1 MVEKS
6 SYPDATISTFS
17 FIKFIKEYSKASYP
31 LLPYILY
38 FEKKKFERMVSEPLI
53 SKKNLKSVFCIE
65 PNEIYL
71 NDNANN
77 VIIRLKNRVFD
88 R

>member
-1 MVEKS
+1 M
-6 SYPDATISTFS
+6 
-17 FIKFIKEYSKASYP
+17 
-31 LLPYILY
+31 Y